1 MVSIQ
6 QMNTKR
12 SIPKTTTTTT
22 TTRANHQ
29 HLPLKPIMKATKKA
43 VV

>member
-12 SIPKTTTTTT
+12 SIPKTTTT

>member
-12 SIPKTTTTTT
+12 SIPKTTTTT